1 MNYKDVQIPSSVGCT
16 VGGVQTF
23 CGITTNAAKARLQ
36 GFEAEA
42 NAVLARD
49 FAGAGSNVRFNGTV
63 GFIDAKYKRFIGAAG
78 TALSVT
84 FTVVNECSRSAS
96 ARVSAGGGRTRSW
109 ASRPTPTRSAERRVG
124 TGWVRTCRS
133 RWVPPH

>member
-1 MNYKDVQIPSSVGCT
+1 MNYKDVQIPGSVGCT

-63 GFIDAKYKRFIGAAG
+63 GFIDAKYKRFIGPDG
-78 TALSVT
+78 TNLSD
-84 FTVVNECSRSAS
+84 RSEERREGNAC
-96 ARVSAGGGRTRSW
+96 VSNCTSW
-109 ASRPTPTRSAERRVG
+109 RPTNK
-124 TGWVRTCRS
+124 
-133 RWVPPH
+133 

>member
-63 GFIDAKYKRFIGAAG
+63 GFIDDNYKRFIGPDGTDVSDIRTFQNKPKWTAPGTIAAG
-78 TALSVT
+78 IQ
-84 FTVVNECSRSAS
+84 
-96 ARVSAGGGRTRSW
+96 ARGGM
-109 ASRPTPTRSAERRVG
+109 VG
-124 TGWVRTCRS
+124 
-133 RWVPPH
+133 PPNGDNL